1 MKLRTLA
8 LCIAFVAFG
17 GGTAVGQAIDHA
29 AHLERQVLPRF
40 RIRGEP
46 LEHRTLAERMAH
58 FDVPAV
64 SVAVIVDGKVA
75 WAKAWGMA
83 DVAMLRP
90 ATPTTLFQ
98 AASISKPVAATA
110 MLTLVQEGR
119 LELDTDVNTYL
130 TSWQVPANAF
140 TRQAPVTLRRIV
152 THTAGFTVHGFPGY
166 ARSAERPS
174 AAGVLDGK
182 GNTPPVRVAA
192 LPGSAF
198 SYSGG
203 GYTVMQQLLMDVTGK
218 PFADLMQ
225 ERVLAPV
232 GMALSTYEQ
241 PLPEARWNE
250 AATGYRA
257 GGDAV
262 EENWHVYPEQAAAG
276 LWTTPTDLLTWGLA
290 IQRAY
295 AGGEGGPLSPAIA
308 RQMLAADEHH
318 WGLGPGLPEDGLT
331 FGHGGA
337 NEGFRCTLL
346 VFLDGSAGVA
356 VMTNS
361 DRGSSLA
368 DEIVAT
374 VAAEYGWPILGP
386 VERGVA
392 QLDPAVLQE
401 MAGRYDVPGMG
412 VVSITAGANRLIVM
426 LPGDQH
432 LELMPESA
440 EVFFDRDDGTRVTVI
455 RQDGRTVALEVRGQ
469 RAPRVP

>member
-1 MKLRTLA
+1 
-8 LCIAFVAFG
+8 
-17 GGTAVGQAIDHA
+17 
-29 AHLERQVLPRF
+29 
-40 RIRGEP
+40 
-46 LEHRTLAERMAH
+46 MAH
-58 FDVPAV
+58 FNVPAV
-64 SVAVIVDGKVA
+64 SIAVIVDGKVA

-83 DVAMLRP
+83 DVATQRS
-90 ATPTTLFQ
+90 ATAATLFQ

-110 MLTLVQEGR
+110 LLTLVQEGR
-119 LELDTDVNTYL
+119 LDLDTDVNRYL
-130 TSWQVPANAF
+130 TSWQVPANDF

-174 AAGVLDGK
+174 AVGVLDGK

-203 GYTVMQQLLMDVTGK
+203 GYTVMQQTLVDVTGK
-218 PFADLMQ
+218 PFADLMRD
-225 ERVLAPV
+225 RVLGPM
-232 GMALSTYEQ
+232 GMTLSTYEQ
-241 PLPEARWNE
+241 PLPESRWNE

-257 GGDAV
+257 NGNAV
-262 EENWHVYPEQAAAG
+262 EEDWHVYPEQTAAG

-295 AGGEGGPLSPAIA
+295 AGGDGGPLSPTIA
-308 RQMLAADEHH
+308 KQMLTPDEHH
-318 WGLGPGLPEDGLT
+318 WGLGPALPEDGLT

-361 DRGSSLA
+361 DRGSALA

-374 VAAEYGWPILGP
+374 VAAEYGWPILQP
-386 VERGVA
+386 IERAVA
-392 QLDPAVLQE
+392 HVDPAVIQE
-401 MAGRYDVPGMG
+401 LVGRYDIPGLG
-412 VVSITAGANRLIVM
+412 IVQITAGDNRLIVM
-426 LPGDQH
+426 LPGDEH
-432 LELMPESA
+432 VELMPESA
-440 EVFFDRDDGTRVTVI
+440 DVFFDRDNGTRVTVI
-455 RQDGRTVALEVRGQ
+455 REGGKTVALEVRGQ
-469 RAPRVP
+469 RAPRTK